1 MKLIGKSAAI
11 AKKYAKAFMRVAGSR
26 FTLED
31 YNALGKLEVFL
42 RENPHIMLVFRV
54 PLFDDVKKAKFLR
67 LLLERFAL
75 SEHVQAL
82 CNMLLVHDRV
92 MLMGRIFYMI
102 RKLYQKE
109 HNMMFFVI
117 TSSHQLEAKKLEKV
131 QNFLAHKTG
140 RAILYTYTV
149 DNKLISGIRAQS
161 DTLLWECSI
170 RQRLR
175 IARHALV
182 PV

>member
-11 AKKYAKAFMRVAGSR
+11 AKKYAKAFMQVAGSR

-31 YNALGKLEVFL
+31 YHALGKFEEFL
-42 RENPHIMLVFRV
+42 HKNPHIMLVFRV
-54 PLFDDVKKAKFLR
+54 PLFEDAKKAKFLR

-75 SEHVQAL
+75 AGHMQAL
-82 CNMLLVHDRV
+82 CNMLLVHDRI
-92 MLMGRIFYMI
+92 MLMTRVFYMI
-102 RKLYQKE
+102 RKLYQEE
-109 HNMMFFVI
+109 HNMMFFTI
-117 TSSHQLEAKKLEKV
+117 TTSHQLEGKKLEKI

-140 RAILYTYTV
+140 RTILYTYMV
-149 DNKLISGIRAQS
+149 DNKLISGVRAQS

-170 RQRLR
+170 RRRLR